1 MPRRD
6 KIDWKDDLLSGI
18 ELAIVII
25 LAFMFFQYIQSNE
38 AVMAVLQP
46 ETVGMFVLTFGLFIG
61 AFLFVKWLNREK
73 V

>member
-1 MPRRD
+1 MPKKD

-18 ELAIVII
+18 ELAIVVI
-25 LAFMFFQYIQSNE
+25 LAFMFFQYIQTNE
-38 AVMAVLQP
+38 TVRAVLQP

-61 AFLFVKWLNREK
+61 AFLSVKWINREK